1 MFNCLTSVLLGRITD
16 TSVNVSTVKVFQCL
30 TSMLRSDKSE
40 QVRRAA
46 VHVVTLLLKGLGK
59 DTLEVSRIFLTGLP

>member
-1 MFNCLTSVLLGRITD
+1 MFNCLTSVLLSSITD
-16 TSVNVSTVKVFQCL
+16 TSVHVSTVQVFQCL

-46 VHVVTLLLKGLGK
+46 AHVVTLLLKGLGK